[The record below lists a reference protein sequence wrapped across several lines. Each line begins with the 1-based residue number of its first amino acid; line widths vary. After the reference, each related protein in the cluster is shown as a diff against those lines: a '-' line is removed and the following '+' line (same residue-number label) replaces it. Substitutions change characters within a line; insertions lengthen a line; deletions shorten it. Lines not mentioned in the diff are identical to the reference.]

1 MRDDRYR
8 ALPLAQSRNPFTCGL
23 TGRSYS
29 YATLFQRVEFLARAI
44 SARTG
49 WQPNE
54 GVSWD
59 KVVGIFC
66 VNTVSP
72 PTSLQIN
79 LPLIDNE

>member
-8 ALPLAQSRNPFTCGL
+8 ALPLADSRNPFTCGL

-29 YATLFQRVEFLARAI
+29 YATLFQRVEFLARAL

-54 GVSWD
+54 EVVAWD

-66 VNTVSP
+66 VNTVGLFSSFFQLSV
-72 PTSLQIN
+72 SLN
-79 LPLIDNE
+79 